1 MLKWE
6 RIIAVGSLIV
16 TVVSI
21 IVTCMAMA
29 QTARNTNDAVEP
41 VNQIIILGDVIVAD
55 AEIVKSECL

>member
-1 MLKWE
+1 MQKWE
-6 RIIAVGSLIV
+6 RVI

-21 IVTCMAMA
+21 IVGVVSIIITCMSMA